1 MLIPKSSNVSL
12 RISPGCI
19 GGNLHVIV
27 LLLAVV
33 FGDFDVI
40 RPILSPGKTDSIL
53 IVDPDAVLSR
63 AVSLKGLQS
72 IAGRDQKVGKDAGV
86 IQGKQASLCHR
97 CDVHEFFDGFPLE
110 QTLSLFISERPDHI
124 SSL

>member
-1 MLIPKSSNVSL
+1 M
-12 RISPGCI
+12 
-19 GGNLHVIV
+19 GGNLRVMV

-40 RPILSPGKTDSIL
+40 GSILFPGKTDSIL

-72 IAGRDQKVGKDAGV
+72 IAGRDQKIGKDAGV
-86 IQGKQASLCHR
+86 IKGKQASLCR
-97 CDVHEFFDGFPLE
+97 QCDVREFFDGFPLK
-110 QTLSLFISERPDHI
+110 QTLSLFIGKCPDYV